1 MYTMKKLKTS
11 IILLAVIAVFLFLN
25 NINVKADNQA
35 QDIYVGESVHTNI
48 ENVSSIVSSEPDIV
62 YVKNNNGV
70 GIITAKKPGTAKVS
84 IYYNNNLSVKEYQF
98 NVKDNSNVISYKVL
112 RNLGD
117 GFFVC
122 EIMNNTDI
130 NFWDIG
136 FAVNVNGKEKW
147 WENVWNLP
155 ANGKVTCLVNAQK
168 ECSENDMSL
177 SIVDITRRIHFS
189 NGFFNDAKRL
199 PTKSRWKM
207 SGNNAVVYFDIQN
220 KLNKKASVSINM
232 LVYNEKG
239 KLIYGDQLVGL
250 LGKGKKKTIK
260 EDIASYIPKNTKKLK
275 IKYWITS
282 TSSYK

>member
-1 MYTMKKLKTS
+1 M
-11 IILLAVIAVFLFLN
+11 
-25 NINVKADNQA
+25 
-35 QDIYVGESVHTNI
+35 
-48 ENVSSIVSSEPDIV
+48 
-62 YVKNNNGV
+62 
-70 GIITAKKPGTAKVS
+70 
-84 IYYNNNLSVKEYQF
+84 
-98 NVKDNSNVISYKVL
+98 
-112 RNLGD
+112 
-117 GFFVC
+117 
-122 EIMNNTDI
+122 
-130 NFWDIG
+130 
-136 FAVNVNGKEKW
+136 
-147 WENVWNLP
+147 
-155 ANGKVTCLVNAQK
+155 TCLVNAQK